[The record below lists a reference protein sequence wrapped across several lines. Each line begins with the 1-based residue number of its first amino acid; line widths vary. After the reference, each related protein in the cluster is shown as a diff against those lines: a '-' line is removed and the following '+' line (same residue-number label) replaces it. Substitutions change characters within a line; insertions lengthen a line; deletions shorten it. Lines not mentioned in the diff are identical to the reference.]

1 MDQLHKHSPN
11 AYPADHDAI
20 IVGGGIAGLY
30 AGYRLE
36 QAGFS
41 SLVLEA
47 DVQTG
52 GRIKSRP
59 EMFTHLGLTLDDGA
73 NLINSTDTLA
83 LRLMNQFGIRY
94 VRRLK
99 AGMDGMNYLVDGV
112 LHDQAG
118 FDKLIYAESEAA
130 INAIFGDQ
138 TIWQVAE
145 RRDTDPKFIDESIAD
160 YLKRLNAGPILTK
173 MLRSFFWSE
182 YGYEIGD
189 LNLHVLFDYLQID
202 LSCPCFQLIPNVDEA
217 YTVPGGTNQI
227 TANLASK
234 LAGQYYTRCPVKRIV
249 EENGLVV
256 VEVQSPLGPIIWRAR
271 HIFFAA
277 PLHSL
282 AKMEISVE
290 GISQHSVDEAGI
302 ASYAS
307 GAKLHLK
314 FQPGFDRLYRYSG
327 IVLTDTGE
335 QIWPSGTGQGG
346 AGLLTVLTGPLPVG
360 RAAAV
365 EHTSKVLLAL
375 DKVVPGL
382 SELYVAMERTDAPM
396 SYSGSLRPGE
406 WAHLAIHQGGKRW
419 TTIGEAS
426 GGPLQGYLEGAL
438 RSADDGVTRY
448 ILSRR
453 RLDKMMK
460 P

>member
-1 MDQLHKHSPN
+1 MEQLRRHHPN
-11 AYPADHDAI
+11 LHPADYDAI
-20 IVGGGIAGLY
+20 VVGGGIAGLY
-30 AGYRLE
+30 AAYRLE

-47 DVQTG
+47 DAQTG
-52 GRIKSRP
+52 GRVKSRP
-59 EMFTHLGLTLDDGA
+59 EKFTQLGLTLDDGA

-112 LHDQAG
+112 LYDQAG
-118 FDKLIYAESEAA
+118 FDMLVYAESEAA
-130 INAIFGDQ
+130 ISAIFADQ
-138 TIWQVAE
+138 TIWQAAAT
-145 RRDTDPKFIDESIAD
+145 RDTDPKFIDESISH
-160 YLKRLNAGPILTK
+160 YLKRLNAGPILKK

-182 YGYEIGD
+182 YGYEISD

-227 TANLASK
+227 TANLAAK

-249 EENGLVV
+249 EENGLVL

-282 AKMEISVE
+282 AKMHISVD
-290 GISQHSVDEAGI
+290 GISQHSLDEAGI
-302 ASYAS
+302 SSYAS

-314 FQPGFDRLYRYSG
+314 FQPGFDALYKYSG

-346 AGLLTVLTGPLPVG
+346 AGLLTVLTGPLPTG

-365 EHTSKVLLAL
+365 EHTGKILFAL
-375 DKVVPGL
+375 DQVVPGL

-406 WAHLAIHQGGKRW
+406 WAHLAIHQGAKRW

-438 RSADDGVTRY
+438 RSADEGVTRY

-453 RLDKMMK
+453 SAVKMTK

>member
-1 MDQLHKHSPN
+1 MQQQSNHRPN
-11 AYPADHDAI
+11 ANPVDHDAI

-47 DVQTG
+47 DTQTG

-59 EMFTHLGLTLDDGA
+59 EKFTQLGLTLDDGA

-99 AGMDGMNYLVDGV
+99 AGMDGMNYLVGGV
-112 LHDQAG
+112 LYDQAG
-118 FDKLIYAESEAA
+118 FDKLIYAESAA
-130 INAIFGDQ
+130 TITAIFGDQ
-138 TIWQVAE
+138 AIWQVAE
-145 RRDTDPKFIDESIAD
+145 TRDTDPKFIDESIAD
-160 YLKRLNAGPILTK
+160 YLQRLHAGPVLTK

-182 YGYEIGD
+182 YGYKISD

-202 LSCPCFQLIPNVDEA
+202 LSCSCFQLIPNVDEA
-217 YTVPGGTNQI
+217 YTVPSGTSQI
-227 TANLASK
+227 TANLREK

-249 EENGLVV
+249 EENGLVL
-256 VEVQSPLGPIIWRAR
+256 VEVESPLGPIIWRAR

-282 AKMEISVE
+282 AKMRISVE

-302 ASYAS
+302 SSYAS

-314 FQPGFDRLYRYSG
+314 FQSGFDALYRYSG

-346 AGLLTVLTGPLPVG
+346 AGLLTVLTGPLPLG

-365 EHTSKVLLAL
+365 GYTSRVLLAL
-375 DKVVPGL
+375 DQVVPGL

-406 WAHLAIHQGGKRW
+406 SAHLAIHQGSRRW

-438 RSADDGVTRY
+438 RSADEGVTRY
-448 ILSRR
+448 IVSRR
-453 RLDKMMK
+453 KSYKLTRN
-460 P
+460 